1 MQTASLYLL
10 EQKSET
16 TDPEKHFLEEGGKGL
31 DLAEERLWL
40 RSQAQQAPTQGEGHG
55 SRLCTGPTAHLP
67 GSGIWRL
74 PLLSTS
80 SRGGRGCPASASTG
94 QKVGVLKHMGGHRSA
109 SPRYATS
116 GAPVLEEDRHWC
128 PSISRSQD
136 TRRFWL
142 RLSQGWYNPVPK
154 LEGLKLY
161 E

>member
-1 MQTASLYLL
+1 MQTASRYLL

-40 RSQAQQAPTQGEGHG
+40 WSQAQQAPTQGEGHD

-94 QKVGVLKHMGGHRSA
+94 QKVGVLKHMGGHMEVSKSQA
-109 SPRYATS
+109 CYQWGT
-116 GAPVLEEDRHWC
+116 GAGRGQAL
-128 PSISRSQD
+128 
-136 TRRFWL
+136 
-142 RLSQGWYNPVPK
+142 VPK
-154 LEGLKLY
+154 HLQKPGNSAVLAQTEPRMEPGFKT
-161 E
+161 